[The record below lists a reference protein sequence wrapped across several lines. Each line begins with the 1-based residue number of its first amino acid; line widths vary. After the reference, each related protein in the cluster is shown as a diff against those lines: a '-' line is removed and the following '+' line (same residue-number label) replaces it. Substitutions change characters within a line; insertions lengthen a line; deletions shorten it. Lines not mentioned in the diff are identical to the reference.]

1 MNTFDPIIFIMGV
14 LAGFIIVLIIAMLTQ
29 RLR

>member
-14 LAGFIIVLIIAMLTQ
+14 LEGFIIVLIIAMLTQ